1 MAFDLGKGTRED
13 LVRMGEELDIGG
25 DRALAVIEQVLK
37 IRNRQ
42 GHCIPLPANPAQRQ
56 YESKAGRRNI
66 VLKARQMGVSTWIA
80 GRFFLQTITHP
91 GTVTVQVAHTQEAAE
106 QIFRIVHRFFSQL
119 PEPLR
124 TGALQSA
131 QRSAGRILIPEMDSE
146 YLVETA
152 GDRNAGRGMTIT
164 TLHCTELARWPGD
177 AAEILYGLTATLSP
191 TGALAMEST
200 PMGASGCF
208 WKEWQEAEK
217 TNTMRHFFPW
227 WLEPAYAAAPP
238 EEASLTDAEWLLMR
252 EHNLTREQIGYRRQ
266 IHRKYRH
273 LAKQEYAENAIE
285 CFLASGECFF
295 ETAAIDQRLQGLDGP
310 VEARRNGSL
319 HIWLPPAMG
328 NDYLVAVDPA
338 GGGTEGD
345 FTAIQVIDLR
355 SGLQCAELCSRLTPL
370 ETAREAAA
378 LAQEYHGALIAVER
392 NNQGEAVLAYL
403 RGNCGCDRIFQQG
416 HRDGWVTSAL
426 TRPRMLG
433 HLGAALV
440 ETPQIFAS
448 GRLLRECRS
457 FVRHANGRTEAQAGE
472 HDDCVMAMALALAV
486 REEHLTRG
494 ALN

>member
-1 MAFDLGKGTRED
+1 
-13 LVRMGEELDIGG
+13 MGS
-25 DRALAVIEQVLK
+25 
-37 IRNRQ
+37 RQ
-42 GHCIPLPANPAQRQ
+42 RC
-56 YESKAGRRNI
+56 
-66 VLKARQMGVSTWIA
+66 
-80 GRFFLQTITHP
+80 
-91 GTVTVQVAHTQEAAE
+91 
-106 QIFRIVHRFFSQL
+106 
-119 PEPLR
+119 
-124 TGALQSA
+124 
-131 QRSAGRILIPEMDSE
+131 
-146 YLVETA
+146 
-152 GDRNAGRGMTIT
+152 
-164 TLHCTELARWPGD
+164 
-177 AAEILYGLTATLSP
+177 P

-227 WLEPAYAAAPP
+227 WLEPAYEAAPP
-238 EEASLTDAEWLLMR
+238 EEASLTDAEWQLIR

-285 CFLASGECFF
+285 CFLASGECIF
-295 ETAAIDQRLQGLDGP
+295 ETAAIDERLQGLGGP
-310 VEARRNGSL
+310 VEARRNGAL

-328 NDYLVAVDPA
+328 NEYLVAIDPA

-378 LAQEYHGALIAVER
+378 LAQEYRGALIAVER
-392 NNQGEAVLAYL
+392 NNQGEAVLAHL

-416 HRDGWVTSAL
+416 QRDGWVTS
-426 TRPRMLG
+426 TVSRPRMLG

-448 GRLLRECRS
+448 ERLLRECRS

-486 REEHLTRG
+486 RDEQLTSG
-494 ALN
+494 LA